1 MARTVLIIGNGF
13 DIELGLQ
20 SSYSQFAMSPEWK
33 DLVRNKIEAYNLYQA
48 EDSLVLFIEKARLKD
63 NWFDIELCIHDF
75 ISAKYSI
82 SKDTVKIVKSDFED
96 LKSSLQGYLCRI
108 TDDYN
113 LNKESNARLLLSKVV
128 GCPFGSY
135 IASFNYTDSL
145 RLCDLQRDPSITDF
159 TYIHGNLNTGIVL
172 GCDKFD
178 NENVNR
184 TLSFLYKYNM
194 LNKTNHIVASMRQ
207 SREIVF
213 YGHSVNEMDFS
224 YFKDFF
230 MYVSKPL
237 APYPPRRLTFITKDE
252 DSIRDIKDNMRNQ
265 GISLVDMYCNLETFD
280 FILSSQI
287 NIPNSESS
295 KKWKK
300 LIERIV
306 DHNDKTK

>member
-20 SSYSQFAMSPEWK
+20 SSYYQFAASPEWK
-33 DLVRNKIEAYNLYQA
+33 SLVRSKIDAYNLYQA

-75 ISAKYSI
+75 IMAKQNMSQE
-82 SKDTVKIVKSDFED
+82 TANVVKEEFED
-96 LKSSLQGYLCRI
+96 LKSTLQRYLYRI
-108 TDDYN
+108 SDEYN
-113 LNKESNARLLLSKVV
+113 LNKENNARLLLSKVN

-145 RLCDLQRDPSITDF
+145 RLCNIQREPSRTDF
-159 TYIHGNLNTGIVL
+159 TFIHGNLATGIVL

-194 LNKTNHIVASMRQ
+194 LSKTNHIVANMRQ

-213 YGHSVNEMDFS
+213 YGHSVNEMDFN

-265 GISLVDMYCNLETFD
+265 GISLIDMYCNLDTFD

-287 NIPNSESS
+287 GIPNSDSS

-300 LIERIV
+300 LLERIV
-306 DHNDKTK
+306 DYNDKAQ

>member
-20 SSYSQFAMSPEWK
+20 SSYSQFAESPEWK
-33 DLVRNKIEAYNLYQA
+33 SLVRSKVESYNLYQA

-75 ISAKYSI
+75 IMTKQNMPQETAN
-82 SKDTVKIVKSDFED
+82 IVKEEFED
-96 LKSSLQGYLCRI
+96 LKSSLQHYLCRI

-113 LNKESNARLLLSKVV
+113 LNKENNARLLLSKVI
-128 GCPFGSY
+128 GCPSGSY

-145 RLCDLQRDPSITDF
+145 RLCQLQKNRGTDF

-194 LNKTNHIVASMRQ
+194 LSKTNHIVESMRQ

-213 YGHSVNEMDFS
+213 YGHSVNEMDFN

-265 GISLVDMYCNLETFD
+265 GISLTDMYCNLELFD

-287 NIPNSESS
+287 GIPNTDSS

-300 LIERIV
+300 LLERIA
-306 DHNDKTK
+306 DYNDKTK